1 MPGVTIYL
9 LMPRSGDIPERLALF
24 CREVREGSGGGGGER
39 LWDEDERATAVEL
52 WSLKEE

>member
-9 LMPRSGDIPERLALF
+9 LMPRSSDIPERLALF

-39 LWDEDERATAVEL
+39 LWDGDERATAAEL
-52 WSLKEE
+52 